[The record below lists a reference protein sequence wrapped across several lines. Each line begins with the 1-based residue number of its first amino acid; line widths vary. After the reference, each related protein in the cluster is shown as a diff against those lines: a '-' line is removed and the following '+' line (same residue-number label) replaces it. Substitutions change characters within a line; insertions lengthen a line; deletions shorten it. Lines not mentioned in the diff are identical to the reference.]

1 MAKTVTVA
9 IVGYR
14 GCSAWITAGMLELF
28 AIANNARATL
38 PDQRQAATV
47 RFDCHIVGGSGRTIR
62 GSHGTTFAAQAAR
75 RRYDVSV
82 VPPIWCESL
91 ADLEKQAHRL
101 RGENAFIVDMAR
113 RSNVFASACSGAVL
127 LAQAGLLN
135 GRRATTC
142 WWLVNWFR
150 QAFPDV
156 EMVPDRLVM
165 RDRDR
170 WTAAA
175 GTAYMHL
182 ALELVRELAG
192 EPLAAATGRLMLVER
207 RRGSQ
212 SPFLVPHAVPEQGSD
227 IERATRYLRQHS
239 GKPLAIASVCRT
251 LAVSERTLA
260 RRFKAS
266 LGLSPYS
273 YLQSQRIARAR
284 QLLESS
290 KLPLDR
296 IVEQCGYE
304 DVSSFRKLFARQVGM
319 TPREYRQRFGDG

>member
-9 IVGYR
+9 VVGYT
-14 GCSAWITAGMLELF
+14 GCSAWITAGLLELF

-38 PDQRQAATV
+38 PDRSAATV
-47 RFDCHIVGGSGRTIR
+47 RFDCHIVSRSGRAVR
-62 GSHGTTFAAQAAR
+62 GSHGVTFAAHALR
-75 RRYDVSV
+75 RRYDASI

-91 ADLEKQAHRL
+91 ADLEKQAQRL
-101 RGENAFIVDMAR
+101 RAENAFLVRIAR
-113 RSNVFASACSGAVL
+113 RSTIFASSCSGAVL
-127 LAQAGLLN
+127 LAQAGLLS

-150 QAFPDV
+150 RAFPDV
-156 EMVPDRLVM
+156 EMAPDRLVM

-182 ALELVRELAG
+182 ALQLVRELAG

-212 SPFLVPHAVPEQGSD
+212 SPFLVPHAAPEQGSAID
-227 IERATRYLRQHS
+227 RATRYLRQHS
-239 GKPLAIASVCRT
+239 GKRLVLAGLCRA

-260 RRFKAS
+260 RKFKAS
-266 LGLSPYS
+266 LGMSPLS
-273 YLQSQRIARAR
+273 YLQSQRVARAR
-284 QLLESS
+284 ELLESS

-319 TPREYRQRFGDG
+319 TPREYRQRFGT

>member
-1 MAKTVTVA
+1 MAKTVTIA
-9 IVGYR
+9 IVGYP
-14 GCSAWITAGMLELF
+14 GCSAWITAGLLELF

-38 PDQRQAATV
+38 HERSAATA
-47 RFDCHIVGGSGRTIR
+47 RFDCHIVGRSGRAVH
-62 GSHGTTFAAQAAR
+62 GSHGVRFATHAKR
-75 RRYDVSV
+75 RRYDVSI
-82 VPPIWCESL
+82 VPPVWCESL
-91 ADLEKQAHRL
+91 ADLEQRVQRL
-101 RGENAFIVDMAR
+101 RSENAFIVQLAR
-113 RSNVFASACSGAVL
+113 RSKIFASSCSGAVL
-127 LAQAGLLN
+127 LAQAGLLS

-150 QAFPDV
+150 QTFPDV
-156 EMVPDRLVM
+156 EIIPDRLVM
-165 RDRDR
+165 RDGDR

-212 SPFLVPHAVPEQGSD
+212 SPFLVPHPVPEQGSAM
-227 IERATRYLRQHS
+227 ERATRYLQQHS
-239 GKPLAIASVCRT
+239 NKRLAIAGACRA

-266 LGLSPYS
+266 LGMSPLS

-284 QLLESS
+284 QLLEGS

-319 TPREYRQRFGDG
+319 TPREYRLRFGND

>member
-9 IVGYR
+9 IVGYP
-14 GCSAWITAGMLELF
+14 GCSAWITAGLLELF

-38 PDQRQAATV
+38 PDRRAATV
-47 RFDCHIVGGSGRTIR
+47 RFDCHIVGSSARAVR
-62 GSHGTTFAAQAAR
+62 GSHGVTFAAHAVR
-75 RRYDVSV
+75 RRYDVAI
-82 VPPIWCESL
+82 VPPIWCECL
-91 ADLEKQAHRL
+91 ADLEKRAQRL
-101 RGENAFIVDMAR
+101 RSQSAFIVHMAR
-113 RSNVFASACSGAVL
+113 RSKILASTCSGAVL

-142 WWLVNWFR
+142 WWLVSWFR
-150 QAFPDV
+150 RAFPDV
-156 EMVPDRLVM
+156 EIVPDRLVI

-175 GTAYMHL
+175 GTAYVHL

-212 SPFLVPHAVPEQGSD
+212 SPFLVPHTAPEQGSN

-239 GKPLAIASVCRT
+239 GKRLALADVCRALAI
-251 LAVSERTLA
+251 SERTLA
-260 RRFKAS
+260 RRFKTS
-266 LGLSPYS
+266 LGMSPLS
-273 YLQSQRIARAR
+273 YLQSQRVARAR
-284 QLLESS
+284 LLLESS
-290 KLPLDR
+290 RLPLER

-304 DVSSFRKLFARQVGM
+304 DISSFRKLFARHVGM
-319 TPREYRQRFGDG
+319 TPREYRQRFAAG

>member
-9 IVGYR
+9 IVGYP
-14 GCSAWITAGMLELF
+14 GCSAWITAGLLELF

-38 PDQRQAATV
+38 PDGRGASTA
-47 RFDCHIVGGSGRTIR
+47 RFDCHMVGSGRAIR
-62 GSHGTTFAAQAAR
+62 ASHGVTFPARTMR
-75 RRYDVSV
+75 RRYDVSI

-91 ADLEKQAHRL
+91 ADLEKRALRL
-101 RGENAFIVDMAR
+101 RAENALIMRMAR
-113 RSNVFASACSGAVL
+113 RSKIFASTCSGAVL
-127 LAQAGLLN
+127 LAQAGLLSR
-135 GRRATTC
+135 RRATTC

-150 QAFPDV
+150 QTFPDV
-156 EMVPDRLVM
+156 EMIPDRLVM

-182 ALELVRELAG
+182 ALELVGELAG

-212 SPFLVPHAVPEQGSD
+212 SPFLVPYPAPEQGSE
-227 IERATRYLRQHS
+227 IERATRYLRQHA
-239 GKPLAIASVCRT
+239 GKRLAIKGVCRA

-260 RRFKAS
+260 RKFKAK
-266 LGLSPYS
+266 LGMSPLS

-284 QLLESS
+284 DLLEGS

-319 TPREYRQRFGDG
+319 TPRDYRARFGNG